1 MPLTQIKI
9 QSAKPKEK
17 PYKLGDSGGLYLLVT
32 PTGGKCWRFKYRLL
46 GKEKVLSFGLFPPP
60 LFCKFLATSW
70 FPISLF
76 GTVASFAAFQKLVI
90 CLRPKHFLADCIEI

>member
-17 PYKLGDSGGLYLLVT
+17 PYKLWDSGGLYLLVT

-46 GKEKVLSFGLFPPP
+46 GKEKVLSFGLFPRHFFVSFLLPAGSQYP
-60 LFCKFLATSW
+60 YLGQLPVLRLFRNLSYALGLNIF
-70 FPISLF
+70 
-76 GTVASFAAFQKLVI
+76 
-90 CLRPKHFLADCIEI
+90 